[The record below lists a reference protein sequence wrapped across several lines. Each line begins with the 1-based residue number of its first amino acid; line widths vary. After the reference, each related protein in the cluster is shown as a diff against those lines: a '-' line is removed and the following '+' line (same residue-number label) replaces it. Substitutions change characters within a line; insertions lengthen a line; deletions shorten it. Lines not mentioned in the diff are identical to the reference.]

1 MENTVN
7 EKDLHTQDEQN
18 EEIDSN
24 LDAIKDELE
33 NEKNCDNGSSQ
44 CEVNAEGEA
53 PGNLVNELGEYKNRY
68 TRLSADFQNY
78 KKRIEKE
85 KSEIFKFGSEKIVLD
100 ILPLIDN
107 FERALDASQNNNQE
121 ADGLL
126 NGIEMIF
133 KQFVDVLK
141 KHGVEEIE
149 SLEKEFDPNLHHA
162 VMQEECDGVE
172 ENIVTGVFQKGYTLN
187 SKVIRPSMV
196 KVSK

>member
-7 EKDLHTQDEQN
+7 EKDLHTQDELN

-24 LDAIKDELE
+24 LDAVKDELE
-33 NEKNCDNGSSQ
+33 REKNCDNES
-44 CEVNAEGEA
+44 EAEGNSS
-53 PGNLVNELGEYKNRY
+53 GSTSNELEDYKNRY

-85 KSEIFKFGSEKIVLD
+85 KSEIFKFGSEKIVVD
-100 ILPLIDN
+100 ILPIIDN
-107 FERALDASQNNNQE
+107 FERAIDASKNNNKE
-121 ADGLL
+121 SDGLL
-126 NGIEMIF
+126 DGIEMIF
-133 KQFVDVLK
+133 KQFVDALK

-149 SLEKEFDPNLHHA
+149 SLDKEFDPNLHHA
-162 VMQEECDGVE
+162 VMQEECEGVE
-172 ENIVTGVFQKGYTLN
+172 ENTVTAVFQKGYTLN

>member
-7 EKDLHTQDEQN
+7 EKDLHTRDELN

-24 LDAIKDELE
+24 LDAVKDELE
-33 NEKNCDNGSSQ
+33 REKNCNNES
-44 CEVNAEGEA
+44 EAEGNSS
-53 PGNLVNELGEYKNRY
+53 GSISNELEDYKNRY

-85 KSEIFKFGSEKIVLD
+85 KSEIFKFGSEKIVVD
-100 ILPLIDN
+100 ILPIIDN
-107 FERALDASQNNNQE
+107 FERAIDASKSNNNE
-121 ADGLL
+121 SDGLL
-126 NGIEMIF
+126 DGIEMIF
-133 KQFVDVLK
+133 KQFVDALK

-172 ENIVTGVFQKGYTLN
+172 ENMVTAVFQKGYTLN